1 MVVPCA
7 ENKRFLYSSKK
18 MQKFGYLLVIKA
30 LDFSGQL

>member
-18 MQKFGYLLVIKA
+18 MQKFGYLLVIET
-30 LDFSGQL
+30 LDFLKQL